1 MSENIKT
8 LSELE
13 RFEIINI
20 NDGEKYLFSA
30 NNDIILDKDGKLKY
44 LILSASNS
52 KFAFFGSDEFLEI
65 PWEYVRK
72 VGANTIILDADDSV
86 IKRARL

>member
-1 MSENIKT
+1 MGDNIKL
-8 LSELE
+8 LSDLE
-13 RFEIINI
+13 RYEIINI
-20 NDGEKYLFSA
+20 NDGEKYYFSA
-30 NNDIILDKDGKLKY
+30 NNDIIVDKDGNLKF
-44 LILSASNS
+44 LILSVSNS
-52 KFAFFGSDEFLEI
+52 KFTFFGNDDFLEV